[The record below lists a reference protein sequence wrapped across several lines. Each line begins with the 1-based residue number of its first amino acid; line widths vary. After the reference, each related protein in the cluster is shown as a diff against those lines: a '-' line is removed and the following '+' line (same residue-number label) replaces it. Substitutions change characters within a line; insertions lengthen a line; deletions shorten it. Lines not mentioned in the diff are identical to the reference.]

1 MVQPNDS
8 PELAPIREAVVSCA
22 AAEGLLRG
30 MLVRLDFSADEVFAR
45 HLAEFEEA
53 LEEVARAGLRHPS
66 VGHLEAARASLQA
79 ASSAFDPWRY
89 SSDPEHHHLPT
100 FQAES
105 LRLLGIAR
113 TEREAA
119 AAQLS

>member
-1 MVQPNDS
+1 VVQPNTP
-8 PELAPIREAVVSCA
+8 PELDLIREALVSCA
-22 AAEGLLRG
+22 AAEGVLRG
-30 MLVRLDFSADEVFAR
+30 MLVKLDFSADEVFTR

-53 LEEVARAGLRHPS
+53 LEEVVTAGLRHPS
-66 VGHLEAARASLQA
+66 VEHLEAARTSLQA
-79 ASSAFDPWRY
+79 ASTAFEPWRY
-89 SSDPEHHHLPT
+89 SSDPEHHHLPG

-119 AAQLS
+119 AEQLA

>member
-1 MVQPNDS
+1 MVQPNES

-66 VGHLEAARASLQA
+66 VEHLEAARVSLQA
-79 ASSAFDPWRY
+79 ASTSFDPWRY

-100 FQAES
+100 FQSES

-119 AAQLS
+119 AAQLA